1 MRQSA
6 GASAPPLP
14 LPSPLPRP
22 LSNVSAVSAEVSQVE
37 TPQISPHGSQAK
49 PHMLLLPLPLALRN
63 NGNPMAAMATL
74 WLLRLQLRHR
84 FRLQWATKQLKSVCF
99 VLGIAHKK
107 VVARP
112 STRQQHG
119 RVVLFK
125 HSIPYPFPSSSPGC
139 PAQYVELL
147 IKAKDESN
155 ARPNE
160 LEKQS
165 KKAGIKGIA
174 KRVTKDNHNCGNCR
188 RAKEGGGGEVVLW
201 IEGSALKGHAK
212 QCTRPKCE

>member
-6 GASAPPLP
+6 GASAPPLS
-14 LPSPLPRP
+14 PSPCP

-49 PHMLLLPLPLALRN
+49 PHMLLLPLLPLALWN

-74 WLLRLQLRHR
+74 WLLRLRLRLQLRCQR
-84 FRLQWATKQLKSVCF
+84 QWATKQLKSVRF

-112 STRQQHG
+112 STRQQQG

-125 HSIPYPFPSSSPGC
+125 HSIPYPFPSSSTGC

-174 KRVTKDNHNCGNCR
+174 KRVTKDNHNCGNCGR
-188 RAKEGGGGEVVLW
+188 EEGEEGVKKGRGRAIDRG
-201 IEGSALKGHAK
+201 
-212 QCTRPKCE
+212 

>member
-6 GASAPPLP
+6 GASA
-14 LPSPLPRP
+14 SPLPPSPSRP
-22 LSNVSAVSAEVSQVE
+22 LSNVSAVSAEMSQVE

-49 PHMLLLPLPLALRN
+49 PHMLLLPLLPLALWN

-74 WLLRLQLRHR
+74 WLLRLRLRLQLRCQR
-84 FRLQWATKQLKSVCF
+84 QWATKQLKSVCF

-112 STRQQHG
+112 STRQQQG

-125 HSIPYPFPSSSPGC
+125 HSIPYPFPSSSTGC

-188 RAKEGGGGEVVLW
+188 RAKEGEGEKR
-201 IEGSALKGHAK
+201 GSAIDRG
-212 QCTRPKCE
+212 

>member
-6 GASAPPLP
+6 GASAPPLYPTALPP
-14 LPSPLPRP
+14 LP
-22 LSNVSAVSAEVSQVE
+22 LSNVSAVSVEVSQVE

-49 PHMLLLPLPLALRN
+49 PHMLLLALRN
-63 NGNPMAAMATL
+63 NGNPRAAMATL
-74 WLLRLQLRHR
+74 LLLQLRLR
-84 FRLQWATKQLKSVCF
+84 CRRQWATKQLKSVRF

-112 STRQQHG
+112 STRQQG
-119 RVVLFK
+119 RVV
-125 HSIPYPFPSSSPGC
+125 HSIPPCPFPTVTP
-139 PAQYVELL
+139 PPLQAVQLL

-165 KKAGIKGIA
+165 KKAGIKGI
-174 KRVTKDNHNCGNCR
+174 VTKDNHNCGNCR
-188 RAKEGGGGEVVLW
+188 GKRGGGRRERGRS
-201 IEGSALKGHAK
+201 IDRG
-212 QCTRPKCE
+212 